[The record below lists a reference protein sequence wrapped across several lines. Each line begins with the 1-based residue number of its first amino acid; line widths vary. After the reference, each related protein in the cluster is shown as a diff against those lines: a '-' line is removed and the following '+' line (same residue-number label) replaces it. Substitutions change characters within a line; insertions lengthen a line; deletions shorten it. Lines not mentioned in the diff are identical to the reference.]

1 MEMFLLSPTDLWKAR
16 VIASYLQIAHIRW
29 S

>member
-1 MEMFLLSPTDLWKAR
+1 MEIFLVSPTDLWKAW